1 GGVLDPRGNGDLD
14 PLAVPVLAQ
23 LDGSGGAAKRLFQGN
38 LCLTL
43 DVLAAQRRPAP
54 GAGPRGSGTEPACA
68 ATAEERLE
76 EVAERS
82 RVTEQVLE
90 LVGRD
95 GAVLELRP
103 GLERVGTWAA
113 GALPLLVFLPA
124 RTEFVVLLSLVGIT
138 QDLVGLVDLLEPLL
152 RLLVALVDVG
162 VMLARQLAKGA
173 VNLLGGG
180 RSGHTQRR
188 VVVLEG
194 RGHLSRTYRG
204 QSRAKRFAPSARW
217 YSGRARGPD
226 CRTAWRRGAIPDHV
240 KHSAPHPMRKLS
252 HIGSAALLALAAATA
267 GIATLPGEVTATAA
281 GFSALHPL
289 PGLKAGR

>member
-1 GGVLDPRGNGDLD
+1 V
-14 PLAVPVLAQ
+14 
-23 LDGSGGAAKRLFQGN
+23 
-38 LCLTL
+38 
-43 DVLAAQRRPAP
+43 
-54 GAGPRGSGTEPACA
+54 
-68 ATAEERLE
+68 
-76 EVAERS
+76 
-82 RVTEQVLE
+82 
-90 LVGRD
+90 VGRD

-103 GLERVGTWAA
+103 GLEWVGTGAA

-124 RTEFVVLLSLVGIT
+124 RTELVVLLSLVGIT

-217 YSGRARGPD
+217 YSGRARGPE

-240 KHSAPHPMRKLS
+240 KHSAPNPMRKLS
-252 HIGSAALLALAAATA
+252 HIGSAALLALAGATWAASSA
-267 GIATLPGEVTATAA
+267 GLANANVRAMAFGLDGIAAGTDSGVAVSPDGHIWHGAGLDGDSISAITVAANSPQFTLIA
-281 GFSALHPL
+281 GADNGNIALGYL
-289 PGLKAGR
+289 F